1 MNHYEH
7 LHTGKLYDPN
17 DESVMAK
24 QLKCLEK
31 LYDFNTTRPSEL
43 EKREALLKEMFAE
56 IGEDCYIEPPLR
68 ANWGGHHVHFGK
80 GIYANFNLNLVDDTH
95 IYIGDHVMIAPN
107 VTIATGTHPISP
119 ILRQK
124 GIQYNLPVHIG
135 KNVWI
140 GSGVQIMPGVT
151 IGENTI
157 IGAGSVVTKDIP
169 SDVVAFGNPCKVVRE
184 ISERDN
190 QYYRKNIKIDMN

>member
-1 MNHYEH
+1 M
-7 LHTGKLYDPN
+7 
-17 DESVMAK
+17 
-24 QLKCLEK
+24 
-31 LYDFNTTRPSEL
+31 
-43 EKREALLKEMFAE
+43 
-56 IGEDCYIEPPLR
+56 
-68 ANWGGHHVHFGK
+68 
-80 GIYANFNLNLVDDTH
+80 DDTH

-119 ILRQK
+119 KLRQK